1 MLTTARLVLR
11 PWRAS
16 DAPLQRALWEERDPR
31 VPPHRRIDADDHPT
45 VADLEQRIRLDAPPP
60 GLGLLVVED
69 RTSGEFFGYC
79 GLIEN
84 AKGPRDEPELA
95 YELLQRVW
103 GLGYATESGE
113 AVIGWAREYGHHR
126 LWATVRAWNVASR
139 RVLARLDF
147 VETDRVET
155 DELYGDNLFATRA
168 L

>member
-11 PWRAS
+11 PWRVS

-31 VPPHRRIDADDHPT
+31 VPPHRRIDVDGHPT
-45 VADLEQRIRLDAPPP
+45 VAELEQRARVDVPPP
-60 GLGLLVVED
+60 GLGLLAVED

-79 GLIEN
+79 GLIQN
-84 AKGPRDEPELA
+84 AKGPPDEPEVA
-95 YELLQRVW
+95 YEFLQRVW
-103 GLGYATESGE
+103 GRGYATESGE
-113 AVIGWAREYGHHR
+113 AVIRWARDYGHRR